1 MHVDEFDYY
10 WRIDNFLF
18 CCVQLRQRS
27 ALFSDSFFVG
37 PRKWRLSHDPKQSG
51 SSYMY
56 FNLDYLGQCAGEK
69 TEDPA
74 GTFAFIAKL
83 ALISSDGTEFI
94 EMSKFPF
101 SFVII
106 WKFDL

>member
-27 ALFSDSFFVG
+27 ALYSDSFFVG
-37 PRKWRLSHDPKQSG
+37 PRKWRLSHDPKQSKPN
-51 SSYMY
+51 SLF
-56 FNLDYLGQCAGEK
+56 FNLDYLGQCAEEK

-74 GTFAFIAKL
+74 ATFAFTAKL
-83 ALISSDGTEFI
+83 ALIASDGTEFV
-94 EMSKFPF
+94 EMSKFLF
-101 SFVII
+101 SFMI
-106 WKFDL
+106 